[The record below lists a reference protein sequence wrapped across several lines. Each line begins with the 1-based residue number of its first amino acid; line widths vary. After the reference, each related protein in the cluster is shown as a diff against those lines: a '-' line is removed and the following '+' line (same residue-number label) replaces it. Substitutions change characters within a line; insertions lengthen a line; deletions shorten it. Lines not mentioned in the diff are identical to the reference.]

1 MVRKAVVDPG
11 RHPYGAEYT
20 SKRAVTAPMSLLV
33 LAKVHYGESVG
44 AAIVAYF
51 LGTNGKALLPYS

>member
-1 MVRKAVVDPG
+1 MVDPG